1 MIYERTHTGEK
12 HYRCSFCIKMFAQNQ
27 DLKKHERTHT
37 GEKTYA
43 CSYCDKKF
51 EGNQNIKMH
60 ERIHTSKK
68 PFECLYCD
76 KTFARKNI
84 MKKHERTFTDEK
96 PYICLQCISGTFR
109 SLQGSTWNQSDQN
122 LHKDNGLTP
131 LHMAS
136 GKGKYEVCKILVKAW
151 RKEDFTNVIFVI
163 LTSHKKAKKYNWK
176 NVWSLLDLNPA
187 LSSFFLSKSLGLTLV
202 KNIMDVLF
210 LRQNV
215 CTKSRFEETWKNIYR

>member
-76 KTFARKNI
+76 KTFC
-84 MKKHERTFTDEK
+84 KKE
-96 PYICLQCISGTFR
+96 Y
-109 SLQGSTWNQSDQN
+109 
-122 LHKDNGLTP
+122 
-131 LHMAS
+131 
-136 GKGKYEVCKILVKAW
+136 Y
-151 RKEDFTNVIFVI
+151 
-163 LTSHKKAKKYNWK
+163 
-176 NVWSLLDLNPA
+176 
-187 LSSFFLSKSLGLTLV
+187 
-202 KNIMDVLF
+202 
-210 LRQNV
+210 
-215 CTKSRFEETWKNIYR
+215 EETWMNSYRWKTLYMFAMHFGDI

>member
-1 MIYERTHTGEK
+1 MKEFK
-12 HYRCSFCIKMFAQNQ
+12 KV
-27 DLKKHERTHT
+27 KKHL
-37 GEKTYA
+37 K
-43 CSYCDKKF
+43 
-51 EGNQNIKMH
+51 
-60 ERIHTSKK
+60 
-68 PFECLYCD
+68 CLYCD

-84 MKKHERTFTDEK
+84 MKKHERTHTDEK
-96 PYICLQCISGTFR
+96 PYICLLCISGTFR

-151 RKEDFTNVIFVI
+151 SKEDFTNVIFVI

-176 NVWSLLDLNPA
+176 NVWSLLDLNLV

-210 LRQNV
+210 CDKMFAQNQDLKKHERTYTGNKTL
-215 CTKSRFEETWKNIYR
+215 CMFISWQDI

>member
-1 MIYERTHTGEK
+1 
-12 HYRCSFCIKMFAQNQ
+12 
-27 DLKKHERTHT
+27 
-37 GEKTYA
+37 
-43 CSYCDKKF
+43 
-51 EGNQNIKMH
+51 MH
-60 ERIHTSKK
+60 ERIQKSKK
-68 PFECLYCD
+68 PFEMFILWQNIWMRGYYEE
-76 KTFARKNI
+76 TWKNSYRW
-84 MKKHERTFTDEK
+84 KK

-131 LHMAS
+131 LHMTS

-187 LSSFFLSKSLGLTLV
+187 LSSFF
-202 KNIMDVLF
+202 F
-210 LRQNV
+210 QNH
-215 CTKSRFEETWKNIYR
+215 

>member
-84 MKKHERTFTDEK
+84 MK
-96 PYICLQCISGTFR
+96 
-109 SLQGSTWNQSDQN
+109 N
-122 LHKDNGLTP
+122 LIYVCNAFWGHL
-131 LHMAS
+131 
-136 GKGKYEVCKILVKAW
+136 EVCKVLLEIKVTK
-151 RKEDFTNVIFVI
+151 IFI
-163 LTSHKKAKKYNWK
+163 K
-176 NVWSLLDLNPA
+176 
-187 LSSFFLSKSLGLTLV
+187 
-202 KNIMDVLF
+202 IMDLLHFIWLQVKENMKCARYWLKHEGKKT
-210 LRQNV
+210 LQM
-215 CTKSRFEETWKNIYR
+215 

>member
-1 MIYERTHTGEK
+1 MKEFK
-12 HYRCSFCIKMFAQNQ
+12 KV
-27 DLKKHERTHT
+27 KKHLNVYIVTKH
-37 GEKTYA
+37 
-43 CSYCDKKF
+43 
-51 EGNQNIKMH
+51 
-60 ERIHTSKK
+60 
-68 PFECLYCD
+68 
-76 KTFARKNI
+76 FARKNI
-84 MKKHERTFTDEK
+84 MKKHERTHTDEK
-96 PYICLQCISGTFR
+96 PYICLQCILGTFR

-131 LHMAS
+131 LHMTS

-176 NVWSLLDLNPA
+176 NVWSLLDLNPT

-210 LRQNV
+210 CDKMFAQNHYLKKYER
-215 CTKSRFEETWKNIYR
+215 TYTGKKNLMHVHIVARYLKKIRI